1 MAKTS
6 NTVIESGEAA
16 FSKELLLRS
25 QKYAGRRDLLCAL
38 LEDGRTYTT
47 QEVDEII
54 SEFMKGKVI

>member
-1 MAKTS
+1 MSK
-6 NTVIESGEAA
+6 NIEASADPA
-16 FSKELLLRS
+16 FSKERILKS
-25 QKYAGRRDLLCAL
+25 QRYAGRRDLLCAL